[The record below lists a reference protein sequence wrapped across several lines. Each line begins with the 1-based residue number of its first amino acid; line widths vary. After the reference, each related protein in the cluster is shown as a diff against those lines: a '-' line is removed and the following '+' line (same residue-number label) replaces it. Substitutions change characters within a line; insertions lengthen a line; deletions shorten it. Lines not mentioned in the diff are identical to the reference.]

1 MVNSFKAAAAFA
13 VYCGLVS
20 LIAAHQNLH
29 EVGNL
34 SLCFG
39 AMVKAHS

>member
-1 MVNSFKAAAAFA
+1 MVDSFKAAAAFTA
-13 VYCGLVS
+13 YCGLVS
-20 LIAAHQNLH
+20 LVAAHQNLH
-29 EVGNL
+29 EVGNF